1 MKKTE
6 PRKTVRKPR
15 KPAKTA
21 PLAAMPAHEC
31 LAAENMFETG
41 LGSVWISRRL
51 PNGKLSV
58 GLFLLDVFCLG
69 VKNSMLW
76 ENMARREYEMMQ
88 AMNFGE
94 TLAPMK
100 PCCAKK
106 LVLETVTYAESLGFK
121 PHEDYEAARA
131 VLEGME
137 TAECEAEYEFGRDG
151 RPFYIPGPED
161 SPKAV
166 ARIVEQL
173 RKSCGDDGFDVMT
186 EEDMEDEGEERAM
199 TINDPDEVERLMNAL
214 EQALPFKATFE
225 ERGWK
230 QLVKDGRAPRGATPS
245 VTVEKLSYSGDFG
258 GILCHLAEHSLVCS
272 LTHLRFKP
280 NFPLYRDITAYQKR
294 RVKKLKKQE
303 AFA

>member
-6 PRKTVRKPR
+6 PRKTVRKLR
-15 KPAKTA
+15 KPATA
-21 PLAAMPAHEC
+21 THEC

-58 GLFLLDVFCLG
+58 GLFLIDVFCLG
-69 VKNSMLW
+69 VKNAMLW

-106 LVLETVTYAESLGFK
+106 LVLETVAYAESLGFK
-121 PHEDYEAARA
+121 PHEDYEDART
-131 VLEGME
+131 VLEDIE
-137 TAECEAEYEFGRDG
+137 TADCKAEYEFGRDG

-173 RKSCGDDGFDVMT
+173 RKRCGDDGFDVMT
-186 EEDMEDEGEERAM
+186 EEDMEDEEEGYAM
-199 TINDPDEVERLMNAL
+199 TIDDPEEVERLMDGLNRL
-214 EQALPFKATFE
+214 LPVTAEFE
-225 ERGWK
+225 EKGWK
-230 QLVKDGRAPRGATPS
+230 QLMKEGPVPRGAPPS
-245 VTVEKLSYSGDFG
+245 VTIEKLSYSGDYG
-258 GILCHLAEHSLVCS
+258 GVLCHLAEHSLVCS

-280 NFPLYRDITAYQKR
+280 NFPFYRDVTAYQKR